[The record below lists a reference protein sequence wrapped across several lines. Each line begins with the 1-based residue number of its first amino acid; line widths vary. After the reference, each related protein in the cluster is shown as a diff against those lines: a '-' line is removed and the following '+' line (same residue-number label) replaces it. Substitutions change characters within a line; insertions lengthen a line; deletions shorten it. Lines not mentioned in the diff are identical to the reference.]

1 MVNEVDNQDKTFVSR
16 ADFLPFFYA
25 ICLGQN
31 PARRHSLPQAGSH
44 CRRAPGSTSA
54 ISPGTEQEPLG
65 RPPWCQ
71 VS

>member
-1 MVNEVDNQDKTFVSR
+1 VVNEVDNQDKTFVSR
-16 ADFLPFFYA
+16 ADFLPFFA

-31 PARRHSLPQAGSH
+31 PAGDTAFRSGSH

-65 RPPWCQ
+65 RSPWCQ